1 MKQFIEIN
9 PNLSYRISLVKGTQ
23 FLYITDAIE
32 YEKKDQSI
40 YTKDCRKLE

>member
-23 FLYITDAIE
+23 YITDAIE
-32 YEKKDQSI
+32 YEKKI
-40 YTKDCRKLE
+40 NLHKGL

>member
-9 PNLSYRISLVKGTQ
+9 PNLSYRKSLVKGTQ

-32 YEKKDQSI
+32 YEKKRSI
-40 YTKDCRKLE
+40 YTKDCRKLG

>member
-9 PNLSYRISLVKGTQ
+9 PNLSISLVKGTQ

-32 YEKKDQSI
+32 YEKKDQSTQRI
-40 YTKDCRKLE
+40 AEN